1 MSLRPLFLR
10 ALKDPALLAAQPA
23 AHWQHLLALGR
34 VHGVSGRWHRQ
45 LQTLGVLDAVP
56 ARVRHH
62 LWADHVVAADH
73 ARRVQWEIDRL
84 HRALDPLEIPWA
96 LLKGAAY
103 IAAQL
108 PPAQGRL
115 VADVDVLVPHQ
126 ALSVVECQLRL
137 HGWQMPPQTPYDAHY
152 YRAWMHELPPLHHE
166 LRGGTLDV
174 HHTLLPLT
182 DPLHPDGDAL
192 LARRVSAGAGAAMLA
207 PPDLVLHSVLH
218 GFRSGEFQ
226 HGLRDV
232 LDVYELVSHF
242 SATDGAAFWASLLE
256 RCLSLRVARP
266 LRLALGQAEAHLGL
280 CVPPAFKR
288 ALRRAD
294 VRLPPVA
301 LTAALINRVL
311 VPTLPPSPMARLAAQ
326 VLRLRSHCLKMPLPR
341 LLPHLAHKLARKL
354 RPDPGA
360 EVELTEIGE
369 PGRG

>member
-1 MSLRPLFLR
+1 MSLRLLFLR
-10 ALKDPALLAAQPA
+10 ALKDPALLATQPA

-34 VHGVSGRWHRQ
+34 VHGISGRWHTQ
-45 LQTLGVLDAVP
+45 LEALGVLDAVP
-56 ARVRHH
+56 PRVRTH
-62 LWADHVVAADH
+62 LWADHCVAADH
-73 ARRVQWEIDRL
+73 ARRVRWEIDRL
-84 HRALDPLEIPWA
+84 HRALTPLGIPWA

-103 IAAQL
+103 IAADL

-115 VADVDVLVPHQ
+115 LADVDVLVPRH
-126 ALSVVECQLRL
+126 ALPAVESQLRL

-192 LARRVSAGAGAAMLA
+192 LARRVTAGAGAAMLA

-232 LDVYELVSHF
+232 LDVYELLLHF
-242 SATDGAAFWASLLE
+242 STTEGAPFWDALLD
-256 RCLSLRVARP
+256 RSLSLRGTRP
-266 LRLALGQAEAHLGL
+266 LLLALGQAEAHLGL
-280 CVPPAFKR
+280 RVPSAFKR

-294 VRLPPVA
+294 ARLLPAA
-301 LTAALINRVL
+301 LTGVLIDQIL
-311 VPTLPPSPMARLAAQ
+311 VPALPPSAVARIAAQ
-326 VLRLRSHCLKMPLPR
+326 LLRMRSHWLKMPLQR
-341 LLPHLAHKLARKL
+341 LLPHLAHKGARKL
-354 RPDPGA
+354 RPTLPA
-360 EVELTEIGE
+360 GE
-369 PGRG
+369 PLAPV